1 MLLTVHI
8 IFPYVYI
15 LHISLYNNIKFH
27 VYEICVGKLM
37 VMGIGIRMWAPSSYG
52 DCDLS
57 YYLEGMGTGSIVPYP
72 LPSLAYVPSPVH
84 QIQR

>member
-1 MLLTVHI
+1 
-8 IFPYVYI
+8 
-15 LHISLYNNIKFH
+15 
-27 VYEICVGKLM
+27 
-37 VMGIGIRMWAPSSYG
+37 MGIGIRMWVPSAYG

-84 QIQR
+84 QIQRWLYYFCSNCNDPSFVGKLTWKSNLHKL